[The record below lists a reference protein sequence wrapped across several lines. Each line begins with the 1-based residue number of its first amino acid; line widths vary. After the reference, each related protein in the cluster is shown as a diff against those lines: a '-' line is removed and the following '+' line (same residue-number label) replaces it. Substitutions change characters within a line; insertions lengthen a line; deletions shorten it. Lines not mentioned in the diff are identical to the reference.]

1 MSNTSKADPVIVSII
16 IPTLNEEAY
25 IGLCLAAIRQLSV
38 AGGLLTEV
46 IVVDNGSSDNTTQIC
61 QDYGA
66 RVLLKN
72 EGTISSLRNYG
83 ASSANGKLLAFLD
96 ADCIVPED
104 WLRKS
109 LRYFEME
116 VPVVLGFR
124 LSIPEGSNWVAKC
137 WDLLF
142 IKRYSF
148 GEVDWVP
155 TGNMVMTREAFMSV
169 GGFNPKLE
177 TNEDY
182 DFCFRAK
189 TEGFTIISSAETAV
203 THLRP
208 PESLTGIFKKE
219 LWHGKEAF
227 GVFLKD
233 VFENKRFN
241 FLRGGNFKPV
251 AYSIFH
257 LICILFLVFSLAMT
271 LSTNTFFPLLIGLM
285 CPIVVSFLLAYRYVR
300 SAKKYNLILGMT
312 ILLMVYGFSRALS
325 LLSYNNLKMIL
336 ICFSG
341 KLRV

>member
-1 MSNTSKADPVIVSII
+1 MRKMSKLNSVSISII
-16 IPTLNEEAY
+16 IPALNEEKI
-25 IGLCLAAIRQLSV
+25 IGHCLESIDKLNMRHLV
-38 AGGLLTEV
+38 AEV
-46 IVVDNGSSDNTTQIC
+46 IVVDNGSTDNTIQISES
-61 QDYGA
+61 YGA
-66 RVLLKN
+66 KVLIKR

-83 ASSANGKLLAFLD
+83 AKASTGDILAFLD
-96 ADCIVPED
+96 ADCVVPQD
-104 WLRKS
+104 WLERS
-109 LRYFEME
+109 LYYLHKRD
-116 VPVVLGFR
+116 PVVLGFR
-124 LSIPEGSNWVAKC
+124 LSVPDSSNWVAKC

-142 IKRYSF
+142 VKRDVTA
-148 GEVDWVP
+148 EVDWVP
-155 TGNMVMTREAFMSV
+155 TGNIIMTRKTFMSV

-241 FLRGGNFKPV
+241 FLRGKNFKPV

-257 LICILFLVFSLAMT
+257 LICILFLVFSLAMA

-285 CPIVVSFLLAYRYVR
+285 CPMVVSFLLAYRYVR

-325 LLSYNNLKMIL
+325 LLSYNNLKTIL

-341 KLRV
+341 KLRM